1 MHKWVA
7 IVQNPIVLRSSFPYP
22 EDMMD
27 PVCIT
32 IFNRPIYW
40 YGVFL
45 ALGFGAGLVHL
56 TWLGRREGREPGFA
70 SDLAFW
76 LIIGGIVGARTAYV
90 FGNWS
95 EFSLRPLDIIR
106 VDKGGLVF
114 YGGFF
119 GAGLAAW
126 IFARARQVPTLMLLD
141 YILTALPLG
150 HALGRIG
157 CFINGCCQGSV
168 HHGILACTYPAR
180 SSVFWSQVEDQLI
193 PSSALSALPV
203 WPVQLFE
210 AAANLLIYGLLFR
223 AYLRP
228 HSNGSIVARYFI
240 LYPIVRF
247 SLEFLRGDLSDRV
260 VLHGLTSAQWV
271 SAGMM
276 VCALLLA
283 YSLRLRKRYAHTHR
297 TA

>member
-1 MHKWVA
+1 MHKSMG
-7 IVQNPIVLRSSFPYP
+7 IVQNPIVLRSSLPYP
-22 EDMMD
+22 DDMMD
-27 PVCIT
+27 PVFMT
-32 IFNRPIYW
+32 VFNRPIYW

-76 LIIGGIVGARTAYV
+76 LILGGIAGARAAYV

-95 EFSLRPLDIIR
+95 EFADRPADIIR
-106 VDKGGLVF
+106 VDQGGLVF

-126 IFARARQVPTLMLLD
+126 IFARARHVPTLRLFD

-150 HALGRIG
+150 HALGRVG
-157 CFINGCCQGSV
+157 CFINGCCHGSV
-168 HHGILACTYPAR
+168 HSGILSCTYPPQ
-180 SSVFWSQVEDQLI
+180 SSVFWSQVEAQLI
-193 PSSALSALPV
+193 SPSSHAALPV

-228 HSNGSIVARYFI
+228 HSNGAIVTRYFI
-240 LYPIVRF
+240 LYPIARF
-247 SLEFLRGDLSDRV
+247 SLEFFRGDLTDRV
-260 VLHGLTSAQWV
+260 IIGGFTSAQWV
-271 SAGMM
+271 SAAMLA
-276 VCALLLA
+276 CALVFA
-283 YSLRLRKRYAHTHR
+283 YILRLKNRYDHTHR